1 MTKSYSQAIK
11 DFGKL
16 PEKVVRG
23 TILSMGAKIIQRTP
37 VGNPA
42 LWKRPVKGYV
52 GGRLRMS
59 WQHTVGQPATGTGE
73 GVDPSGSGAIADLR
87 ATVSRLKMGQAF
99 YQTNNLT
106 YSVAIEFGHSTKQA
120 PQGMVRITVAEYEA
134 SIKEAVAKV

>member
-23 TILSMGAKIIQRTP
+23 TVLSMGAKIIQRTP

-52 GGRLRMS
+52 GGRLRNN
-59 WQHTVGQPATGTGE
+59 WQFTFGQPATGTEE
-73 GVDPSGSGAIADLR
+73 GVDPSGSKATAELR
-87 ATVSRLKMGQAF
+87 ATAGRLKMGQVF
-99 YQTNNLT
+99 YMTNNLPYAT
-106 YSVAIEFGHSTKQA
+106 RIEFGHSKQA
-120 PQGMVRITVAEYEA
+120 PQGMVRVTVAEHEVSIREA
-134 SIKEAVAKV
+134 AAKA